1 MSIDIENILKKLHS
15 PTPSLKQEGLDEM
28 ADALAAGCSTATF
41 LGQLERLFMGLKL
54 CLSFDPEKGD
64 IILKAN

>member
-1 MSIDIENILKKLHS
+1 MNIDIENILKKLHS
-15 PTPSLKQEGLDEM
+15 PTPALKQEGLDEM

-54 CLSFDPEKGD
+54 CLSFDQEKSD
-64 IILKAN
+64 IIMKAN